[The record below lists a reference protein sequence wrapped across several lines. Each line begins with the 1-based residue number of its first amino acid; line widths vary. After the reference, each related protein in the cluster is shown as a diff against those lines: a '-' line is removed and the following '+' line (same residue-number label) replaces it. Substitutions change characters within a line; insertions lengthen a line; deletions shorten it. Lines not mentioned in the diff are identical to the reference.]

1 MVVFRTVAMVSAVV
15 ALIVIGTIA
24 VVFQDN
30 ISRFAMNPRT
40 PYQLYEPPPQP
51 DYTDRDAWSVWPDDP
66 ASERRKADVF
76 YIHSTT
82 YASKNQW
89 NAPLTDKEANQILR
103 SVAAPNEIGPFYD
116 LGAVYGPRYRQATR
130 FASFTHKF
138 DGLAARQLA
147 YQDVSKAFELFLKQR
162 QDGRPMV
169 IVGYEQG
176 GLHALGLL
184 QQYIAK
190 DDSLRRQLAAAY
202 IIGAATPLSIFDHG
216 LAPIPPCRKPD
227 QTGCVVAFIDIEPG
241 LEDEKRRL
249 RRRALI
255 WEADGSLTPA
265 TATPHLCTNPL
276 TWDTGP
282 ERADPAKHIGAASAT
297 GLRLGETPPPIPQLL
312 GAACV
317 NGILAVDRPKRQFL
331 RRSRWFG
338 GKWRTKDFNLFYH
351 DLAANGA
358 LRIEQTAAALQTLE
372 DDFASTRPPVDIEAQ
387 PTDKRPQ

>member
-1 MVVFRTVAMVSAVV
+1 MSKAACTHSAYCSS
-15 ALIVIGTIA
+15 
-24 VVFQDN
+24 
-30 ISRFAMNPRT
+30 ISRETIRCVANSP
-40 PYQLYEPPPQP
+40 
-51 DYTDRDAWSVWPDDP
+51 
-66 ASERRKADVF
+66 
-76 YIHSTT
+76 
-82 YASKNQW
+82 
-89 NAPLTDKEANQILR
+89 PLTSLAQRRLCPFSITGSR
-103 SVAAPNEIGPFYD
+103 QSRHAAS
-116 LGAVYGPRYRQATR
+116 RT
-130 FASFTHKF
+130 K
-138 DGLAARQLA
+138 
-147 YQDVSKAFELFLKQR
+147 
-162 QDGRPMV
+162 
-169 IVGYEQG
+169 
-176 GLHALGLL
+176 
-184 QQYIAK
+184 
-190 DDSLRRQLAAAY
+190 
-202 IIGAATPLSIFDHG
+202 
-216 LAPIPPCRKPD
+216 
-227 QTGCVVAFIDIEPG
+227 TGCVVAFIDIEPG